1 MKALLIQLWSFFS
14 KTRKYQIIFFIFLMI
29 FASLLEAISLT
40 SIIPFLT
47 ILENPSKIY
56 FDKNYSLLVNLLNIN
71 TPNQLIIPI
80 TFIFIIIIIFSGL
93 IRWLLLYYQT
103 KISFSLSSDFS
114 VEMYKRS
121 LYQPYNVHISRN
133 SNNAITAISSK
144 AKSLSSSVILPL
156 LNIFSSTTIVLLIII
171 TLLTIRPGIT
181 LSVFMTLSILY
192 YILSIIIKKKL
203 IYYGEIISKQQNNV
217 LKNLQEGFGGIR
229 DVILDNSQEI
239 YYKRYKETDFKLRN
253 SQAKVSMIGSSPK
266 FFFEILGFVSIALYA
281 LNTTRESGNINIAI
295 PIIGVFALGLQK
307 LLPLMQQIYSSWTT
321 LKGSQAIL
329 RDSLTH
335 LNQEYPKFLNNKTR
349 MKITK
354 GIRLEN
360 VSFSYEKSQQIV
372 LDKINL
378 SFKVGSKIGIIG
390 TTGSGKSTL
399 LDIIM
404 GLLLPTEGKI
414 YVDDK
419 VINEKNI
426 SEWRANI
433 AHVPQSIYLTDASII
448 ENISFGKVQDLNS
461 MDRIILSSKMAKIN
475 SKIES
480 MPNGYQTIIGERGV
494 KLSGGQRQRLG
505 IARALYKEADIMIF
519 DEATSALDSLT
530 EEAVM
535 KEIDNYLQRKIIF
548 IVAHRITT
556 LQNCDIIIELEA
568 GRIKTIGKYAEMFPQ
583 L

>member
-1 MKALLIQLWSFFS
+1 
-14 KTRKYQIIFFIFLMI
+14 
-29 FASLLEAISLT
+29 
-40 SIIPFLT
+40 
-47 ILENPSKIY
+47 
-56 FDKNYSLLVNLLNIN
+56 
-71 TPNQLIIPI
+71 
-80 TFIFIIIIIFSGL
+80 
-93 IRWLLLYYQT
+93 
-103 KISFSLSSDFS
+103 
-114 VEMYKRS
+114 
-121 LYQPYNVHISRN
+121 
-133 SNNAITAISSK
+133 
-144 AKSLSSSVILPL
+144 
-156 LNIFSSTTIVLLIII
+156 
-171 TLLTIRPGIT
+171 
-181 LSVFMTLSILY
+181 MTLSILY